1 MKLKQKKHQ
10 QIPGI
15 IQGKVA
21 TPETT
26 QTDVKIKIKTD
37 EPAPTDKAAQTPETD
52 QDPET
57 DPHQETETII
67 DHQETE
73 TQEAEAEN
81 RTEATE
87 VTETDQPA
95 EPDHLIATEIRIQA
109 AAAEE
114 DQTAETDIRETGHPP
129 TIDHP
134 ETRTTTDQNHVQA
147 IIQEAPETDPYQE
160 TDILTDHED
169 HTPEIET
176 AIEDNAA
183 EHQTAKI
190 QEGHS
195 CPTRIKRLY
204 QG

>member
-15 IQGKVA
+15 IQEKVA
-21 TPETT
+21 TPETS
-26 QTDVKIKIKTD
+26 QTDGKIKTETE
-37 EPAPTDKAAQTPETD
+37 EPAQTDRADQIPETD
-52 QDPET
+52 QDQET
-57 DPHQETETII
+57 DPHQETETIT
-67 DHQETE
+67 DRPETE
-73 TQEAEAEN
+73 IREAEAVN
-81 RTEATE
+81 LTE
-87 VTETDQPA
+87 VPEVIGTDQQA
-95 EPDHLIATEIRIQA
+95 EPDHLIATETRIQA
-109 AAAEE
+109 AAADT
-114 DQTAETDIRETGHPP
+114 DQAAETDIQETEHPP

-160 TDILTDHED
+160 IDILTDHED

-190 QEGHS
+190 QEGHIH
-195 CPTRIKRLY
+195 PTRTKP
-204 QG
+204 